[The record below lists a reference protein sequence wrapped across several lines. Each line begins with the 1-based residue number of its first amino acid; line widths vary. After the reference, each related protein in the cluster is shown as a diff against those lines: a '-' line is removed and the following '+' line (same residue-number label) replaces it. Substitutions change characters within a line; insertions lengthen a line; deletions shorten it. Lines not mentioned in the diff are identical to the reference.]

1 MLKRAFFTALFL
13 VIWLPCLLFTITNAT
28 TQPPLPA
35 VAAMKGPY
43 PWKYD
48 TRSFEMNGLNP
59 HLYLHGRL
67 GDKGEGPAF
76 KLDADVIEWMYS
88 GKGRS
93 SRHKVKKGPVFETGL
108 ETRPHVSQWD
118 IDHDASMK
126 FSLGGLRFNWH
137 FLMGLFMTL
146 LLPPLFLLWQLA
158 EDVAISTPQ
167 ERKQRDEN
175 FLNLV
180 KAVEARAKGD
190 PKWLQRKT
198 LRLALLGY
206 GVILG
211 SILLMIP
218 VGLGLGAAVLV
229 LSGGNAAAAKLAFV
243 LAAVPIGFAFILAK
257 SLLMPR
263 YDMPGVEIREQDAPQ
278 LFGFLNHIIRET
290 KGPRFAKVYISN
302 EMNASVSRHT
312 GPLGFFGFGPVL
324 LTLGLPLMQAVTK
337 EQLGG
342 VIGHEYG
349 HVAAKDN
356 ALSQWIY
363 RIRNSWIVLEERLQ
377 LEQLWY
383 TLKLNRFYSW
393 FIAVF
398 SAYSFALSRKCE
410 YEADAFAA
418 KLAGPAVTASAL
430 STIAVRGD
438 EGGDRYWR
446 DVWKLAETSP
456 DVSGAKPYSR
466 MGQFFTEPRE
476 QGEIVAAILREKTG
490 YASTHPST
498 LDRVAALGQS
508 FAAPA
513 PLSVSAARELLG
525 PLENQLAT
533 RFDAEWQAAVR
544 EQWEFVHTD
553 FSALRQ
559 RLAALKE
566 KPLESLSRE
575 ELTALANAAGSV
587 REDATIIAASE
598 EMLRRAPDDA
608 EARLNLAVLKL
619 EKGDENMLKE
629 LEEVAKLDARLIAPA
644 CSQALGYLHK
654 NNRADEAKHFEDK
667 LSAWEYEREAASQER
682 GLVLWKDN
690 WLQHGLPAA
699 EVARLAEYCAQ
710 FKSLHTVWLAQ
721 KKVAYMPEYP
731 SYLVAFKLRYQPFK
745 SQKKLQEEINAF
757 IAHSGLDGSY
767 VFIEATG
774 VKDLEGK
781 LKKVAGAQIY
791 SVKAK

>member
-1 MLKRAFFTALFL
+1 MLKRIFFAALFIA
-13 VIWLPCLLFTITNAT
+13 IWLPCLLFTITNAT
-28 TQPPLPA
+28 TQSPLPP
-35 VAAMKGPY
+35 VA
-43 PWKYD
+43 
-48 TRSFEMNGLNP
+48 EMNGPHDWKYSARSFDLVGLTP
-59 HLYLHGRL
+59 HLYLHGML
-67 GDKGEGPAF
+67 GKDGSGEAF
-76 KLDADVIEWMYS
+76 TLDADVIEWMYS

-93 SRHKVKKGPVFETGL
+93 SRHKVKKGPVFSTNISE
-108 ETRPHVSQWD
+108 RPWVSQWD
-118 IDHDASMK
+118 IDHDASMR
-126 FSLGGLRFNWH
+126 FTLGGLRFNWH
-137 FLMGLFMTL
+137 FLMGLFMTI

-175 FLNLV
+175 FLALV

-190 PKWLQRKT
+190 PEWLKRRT

-229 LSGGNAAAAKLAFV
+229 LTGGNAAAAKLAFV

-263 YDMPGVEIREQDAPQ
+263 YDMPGVEIRQQDAPA
-278 LFGFLNHIIRET
+278 LFDFLNHIIKEA
-290 KGPRFAKVYISN
+290 KGPRFARVYISN

-312 GPLGFFGFGPVL
+312 GLLGFFGFGPVL

-356 ALSQWIY
+356 ALGQWIY
-363 RIRNSWIVLEERLQ
+363 RIRNSWMVLEERLQ

-398 SAYSFALSRKCE
+398 SAYSFTLSRKCE

-418 KLAGPAVTASAL
+418 KLAGPQVTAAAL
-430 STIAVRGD
+430 STIAVRAD
-438 EGGDRYWR
+438 EGGDKYWR
-446 DVWKLAETSP
+446 DVWKLAESSP
-456 DVSGAKPYSR
+456 DISGAKPYSR
-466 MGQFFTEPRE
+466 MAQHFATQRE
-476 QGEIVAAILREKTG
+476 RGEIVAAILREKTG

-508 FAAPA
+508 FAEPA
-513 PLSVSAARELLG
+513 PLERSAARELLG
-525 PLENQLAT
+525 PLEEQLAQ
-533 RFDAEWQAAVR
+533 RFDTEWEQAAS
-544 EQWEFVHTD
+544 EQWKFVHED
-553 FSALRQ
+553 FLALRA
-559 RLAALKE
+559 RLAELKA
-566 KPLESLSRE
+566 KPVDSLTRE
-575 ELTALANAAGSV
+575 ELTVLANAAGNL
-587 REDATIIAASE
+587 REDETIILASE
-598 EMLRRAPDDA
+598 EMLRRAPDDT
-608 EARLNLAVLKL
+608 EARLNIAILKL
-619 EKGDENMLKE
+619 EKGDESMLRE
-629 LEEVAKLDARLIAPA
+629 LEEVAKRDPQLLLPA
-644 CSQALGYLHK
+644 CSQALAYLHK
-654 NNRADEAKHFEDK
+654 NNRADDAKPFEDR
-667 LSAWEYEREAASQER
+667 LSAWEYEREAAAQER

-690 WLQHGLPAA
+690 WLPHGLPADTT
-699 EVARLAEYCAQ
+699 ARLAEYCAQ
-710 FKSLHTVWLAQ
+710 FKSLHTVYLAQ

-731 SYLVAFKLRYQPFK
+731 SYLVAFRLRYQPFK

-757 IAHSGLDGSY
+757 FAHSGLDGSY

-774 VKDLEGK
+774 IKDLEGK
-781 LKKVAGAQIY
+781 LKKIAGAQIY
-791 SVKAK
+791 SVKK

>member
-1 MLKRAFFTALFL
+1 MLKRLLFAVLFL
-13 VIWLPCLLFTITNAT
+13 AIWLPCLLFTITNAT
-28 TQPPLPA
+28 TQAPLPA
-35 VAAMKGPY
+35 VTAMKGPAE
-43 PWKYD
+43 WKYAD
-48 TRSFEMNGLNP
+48 RGFEMEGLNP
-59 HLYLHGRL
+59 HLYLYGVT
-67 GDKGEGPAF
+67 GDNTTF
-76 KLDADVIEWMYS
+76 RLDADVIEWMYS

-108 ETRPHVSQWD
+108 AERPWVSQWD

-137 FLMGLFMTL
+137 FMMGLFMTI
-146 LLPPLFLLWQLA
+146 LLPPLFLLWQFA

-175 FLNLV
+175 FLALV
-180 KAVEARAKGD
+180 KAVEARAKDD
-190 PKWLQRKT
+190 PKWLQKRT
-198 LRLALLGY
+198 VRLALLGY
-206 GVILG
+206 AVILG

-243 LAAVPIGFAFILAK
+243 LAAVPIGFAFVLAK
-257 SLLMPR
+257 SLLLPR
-263 YDMPGVEIREQDAPQ
+263 YDMPGVEIRQQDAPA
-278 LFGFLNHIIRET
+278 LFDFLNHIIKET
-290 KGPRFAKVYISN
+290 HGPRFARVFISN

-312 GPLGFFGFGPVL
+312 GLLGFFGFGPVL

-356 ALSQWIY
+356 ALGQWIY
-363 RIRNSWIVLEERLQ
+363 RIRNSWMVLEERLQ

-398 SAYSFALSRKCE
+398 SAYSFTLSRKCE

-418 KLAGPAVTASAL
+418 KLAGPAVTAAAL

-438 EGGDRYWR
+438 EGGDKYWR
-446 DVWKLAETSP
+446 EVWKLAETSP
-456 DVSGAKPYSR
+456 DVTGAKPFSR
-466 MGQFFTEPRE
+466 LAQFFTEPRDS
-476 QGEIVAAILREKTG
+476 GEIVAAILREKTG

-513 PLSVSAARELLG
+513 PLDRSAARDLLG
-525 PLENQLAT
+525 PLEDQLAT
-533 RFDAEWQAAVR
+533 RFDTEWQAAVR
-544 EQWEFVHTD
+544 EQWQFVHAD
-553 FSALRQ
+553 FAALAQ
-559 RLAALKE
+559 RLAVLKE
-566 KPLESLSRE
+566 KPLDSLTRE
-575 ELTALANAAGSV
+575 ELTALANTAGHL

-598 EMLRRAPDDA
+598 EMLKRAPDDA

-619 EKGDENMLKE
+619 EKGDENMLRE
-629 LEEVAKLDARLIAPA
+629 LEEVAKLDARLLAPA

-654 NNRADEAKHFEDK
+654 NNRADEAKVFEDK
-667 LSAWEYEREAASQER
+667 LSAWEYEREAAAQER
-682 GLVLWKDN
+682 GLVLWKDE
-690 WLQHGLPAA
+690 WLPHGLPAETVDHLKA
-699 EVARLAEYCAQ
+699 HCAQ
-710 FKSLHTVWLAQ
+710 FPSLHTVYLAQ
-721 KKVAYMPEYP
+721 KKVKYMPEYP
-731 SYLVAFKLRYQPFK
+731 SYLVAFFPRSQWFR

-757 IAHSGLDGSY
+757 IGTSGLDSRF
-767 VFIEATG
+767 VFINAAPLKAVFE
-774 VKDLEGK
+774 K
-781 LKKVAGAQIY
+781 LKTIAGAEIY

>member
-1 MLKRAFFTALFL
+1 MLKRLLFAVLFL
-13 VIWLPCLLFTITNAT
+13 AIWLPCLLFTITNAT
-28 TQPPLPA
+28 TQAPLPA
-35 VAAMKGPY
+35 VTAMKGPAE
-43 PWKYD
+43 WKYAD
-48 TRSFEMNGLNP
+48 RGFEMEGLNP
-59 HLYLHGRL
+59 HLYLYGVT
-67 GDKGEGPAF
+67 GDNTTF
-76 KLDADVIEWMYS
+76 RLDADVIEWMYS

-108 ETRPHVSQWD
+108 AERPWVSQWD

-137 FLMGLFMTL
+137 FMMGLFMTI
-146 LLPPLFLLWQLA
+146 LLPPLFLLWQFA

-175 FLNLV
+175 FLALV

-190 PKWLQRKT
+190 PKWLQKRT
-198 LRLALLGY
+198 VRLALLGY
-206 GVILG
+206 AVILG

-243 LAAVPIGFAFILAK
+243 LAAVPIGFAFVLAK
-257 SLLMPR
+257 SLLLPR
-263 YDMPGVEIREQDAPQ
+263 YDMPGVEIRQQDAPA
-278 LFGFLNHIIRET
+278 LFDFLNHIIKET
-290 KGPRFAKVYISN
+290 HGPRFARVFISN

-312 GPLGFFGFGPVL
+312 GLLGFFGFGPVL

-356 ALSQWIY
+356 ALGQWIY
-363 RIRNSWIVLEERLQ
+363 RIRNSWMVLEDRLQ

-398 SAYSFALSRKCE
+398 SAYSFTLSRKCE

-418 KLAGPAVTASAL
+418 KLAGPGVTATAL
-430 STIAVRGD
+430 ATIAVRGE
-438 EGGDRYWR
+438 EGGDKYWR
-446 DVWKLAETSP
+446 EVWKLAETSP
-456 DVSGAKPYSR
+456 DAAGAKPFGR
-466 MGQFFTEPRE
+466 MADYFTQKRE
-476 QGEIVAAILREKTG
+476 QGEIIAAILREKTG

-498 LDRVAALGQS
+498 LDRIGALGQS

-513 PLSVSAARELLG
+513 PLEHSAAKELLG
-525 PLENQLAT
+525 ALENRLAE
-533 RFDAEWQAAVR
+533 RFDTEWEQAVR
-544 EQWEFVHTD
+544 DQWKFVHED
-553 FSALRQ
+553 FVALRQ
-559 RLAALKE
+559 RLAELKA
-566 KPLESLSRE
+566 KPLDTLTRE
-575 ELTALANAAGSV
+575 ELTVLANAAGNL
-587 REDATIIAASE
+587 REDETIILASE
-598 EMLRRAPDDA
+598 EMLRRKPDDT

-619 EKGDENMLKE
+619 EKGDEAMLKE
-629 LEEVAKLDARLIAPA
+629 LEDVAKLDRQLIVPA
-644 CSQALGYLHK
+644 CSQALSFLHK
-654 NNRADEAKHFEDK
+654 NNRADDAKHFEDK
-667 LSAWEYEREAASQER
+667 LSAWEYEREAAAQER

-690 WLQHGLPAA
+690 WQPHGLPADTT
-699 EVARLAEYCAQ
+699 ARLAEYCAQ
-710 FKSLHTVWLAQ
+710 FKSLHTVYLAQ

-757 IAHSGLDGSY
+757 FAHSGLDGSY

-774 VKDLEGK
+774 VKELEGK
-781 LKKVAGAQIY
+781 LKKIAGAQIY
-791 SVKAK
+791 SVKK